1 MEIKIMVPQTL
12 KAHHLDY
19 LNSQP
24 TYSASIV
31 EVSAACACSEEM
43 TKNVLKE
50 ISDDGMPIHFDA
62 QTVTLLNPILSK
74 ASIITQLK
82 TEKFGHHI
90 TLLQSVGSTNDY
102 IKKHL
107 SSLNHGSLVLAHEQT
122 VGKGRLGR
130 QWSSPAG
137 KTISMSLLLK
147 PSNQKLRYAILTQMA
162 AASLVRSLATNS
174 HAEIKW
180 PNDVLVNKK
189 KISGILTEAEY
200 SGNQLEGIIIGIGIN
215 TNLDKENIP
224 LPLREKAS
232 SLKIEVETVDP
243 NKIISKF
250 LEFFETYYESWL
262 SDQDTK
268 PFLDVC
274 RKHSA
279 LIGHRYWIEDTV
291 SRRKASIDSL
301 DDDGALVVT
310 YLDTSETT
318 PLISTHYSIRG
329 DNGYI

>member
-1 MEIKIMVPQTL
+1 MVPQNL
-12 KAHHLDY
+12 KAIHLDY
-19 LNSQP
+19 LNSEP
-24 TYSASIV
+24 THSASII
-31 EVSAACACSEEM
+31 EVSEACSCSEKM
-43 TKNVLKE
+43 TKKVLE
-50 ISDDGMPIHFDA
+50 ELSEDGMPIKFDFK
-62 QTVTLLNPILSK
+62 TVTLLNPILSK
-74 ASIITQLK
+74 TSIINQLE
-82 TEKFGHHI
+82 TERIGHHI
-90 TLLQSVGSTNDY
+90 ILLQSVDSTNDY

-147 PSNQKLRYAILTQMA
+147 PSNQKLRYSILTQMA
-162 AASLVRSLATNS
+162 AAALVQSLSANNIQ
-174 HAEIKW
+174 AEIKW
-180 PNDVLVNKK
+180 PNDVLVHKK

-200 SGNQLEGIIIGIGIN
+200 SGSQLEGIIIGIGVN
-215 TNLDKENIP
+215 TNLDKEDIP
-224 LPLREKAS
+224 LFLKEKAS

-262 SDQDTK
+262 SDQDSK

-279 LIGHRYWIEDTV
+279 LIGHQYWIEDTD

-301 DDDGALVVT
+301 DVDGALVVT